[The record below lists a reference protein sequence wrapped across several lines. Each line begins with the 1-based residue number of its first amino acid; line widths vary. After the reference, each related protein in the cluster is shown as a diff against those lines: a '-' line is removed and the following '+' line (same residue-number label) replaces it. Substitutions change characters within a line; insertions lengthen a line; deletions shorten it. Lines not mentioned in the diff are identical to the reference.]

1 MTGTLRK
8 LLPELVSAKR
18 ALALVL
24 LASLSWAA
32 TVEVTH
38 HHQVPVTAGS
48 ANESASIPDGIT
60 SAIVDARGQ
69 TSSSR
74 VPLNSGECSI
84 CQLHQNLFT
93 SLFTHTLISAPVTRQ
108 FTYNP
113 AHEVSYFSHFKS
125 PQQGRAPPLNL

>member
-8 LLPELVSAKR
+8 LLPEVVNAKR
-18 ALALVL
+18 VLALVL

-38 HHQVPVTAGS
+38 HHQVPGTVGS
-48 ANESASIPDGIT
+48 ATESASIPDGIT

-69 TSSSR
+69 TTSSR
-74 VPLNSGECSI
+74 IPLNSGECSI

-93 SLFTHTLISAPVTRQ
+93 SLFTHTLISAPVVKQGSYR
-108 FTYNP
+108 P
-113 AHEVSYFSHFKS
+113 AGEILYLSPFKS
-125 PQQGRAPPLNL
+125 ARQGRAPPLNL

>member
-18 ALALVL
+18 VLALVL

-48 ANESASIPDGIT
+48 ATDSASVPDGNT
-60 SAIVDARGQ
+60 SAIVARGQ

-108 FTYNP
+108 
-113 AHEVSYFSHFKS
+113 A
-125 PQQGRAPPLNL
+125 

>member
-8 LLPELVSAKR
+8 FLPEVVNAKC

-38 HHQVPVTAGS
+38 HHQVPGTVGS
-48 ANESASIPDGIT
+48 ATESASIPDGIT

-69 TSSSR
+69 TTSSR

-84 CQLHQNLFT
+84 CQLHQNLST
-93 SLFTHTLISAPVTRQ
+93 TLLGHELAVATVEARSIA
-108 FTYNP
+108 FNP
-113 AHEVSYFSHFKS
+113 DPLLHRADFSQS
-125 PQQGRAPPLNL
+125 QRGRAPPINL

>member
-8 LLPELVSAKR
+8 LLPEVVNGKR
-18 ALALVL
+18 VLALVL
-24 LASLSWAA
+24 LTSLSWAA

-38 HHQVPVTAGS
+38 HHQVPGTVGS
-48 ANESASIPDGIT
+48 ATESASIPDGIT

-69 TSSSR
+69 TTSSR
-74 VPLNSGECSI
+74 IPLNSGECSI

-93 SLFTHTLISAPVTRQ
+93 SLFTHTLISAPVVKQ
-108 FTYNP
+108 FTYSP
-113 AHEVSYFSHFKS
+113 ANEVSYFSHFKT